1 MALQWVQ
8 DNIQFFGGD
17 KEAVTVGGE
26 SAGAMAIL
34 VHLASPASKGL
45 FSKAI
50 VEVRASGLAKQTK
63 KAKQKTFDVLI
74 YIYILTSILR
84 SLGLLLYPTTS
95 LLAPIA

>member
-1 MALQWVQ
+1 M
-8 DNIQFFGGD
+8 
-17 KEAVTVGGE
+17 GGE

-63 KAKQKTFDVLI
+63 KAKQKTLDV
-74 YIYILTSILR
+74 YIYILTSTLR